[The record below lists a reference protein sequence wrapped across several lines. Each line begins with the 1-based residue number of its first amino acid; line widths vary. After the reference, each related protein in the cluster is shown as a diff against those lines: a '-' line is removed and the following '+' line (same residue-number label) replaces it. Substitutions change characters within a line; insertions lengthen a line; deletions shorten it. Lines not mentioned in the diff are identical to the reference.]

1 MGQIQES
8 LTRDVAKLAR
18 LELTDE
24 EVRLFTAQLGQVI
37 GYVELL
43 QEVKLGSGVEP
54 QGSRVIEPMTH
65 PLEPV
70 TPYRDDVVREFAP
83 SDDGTPKTL
92 GPAPDVLD
100 GGFKVPPI
108 V

>member
-1 MGQIQES
+1 MAQIHEG

-18 LELTDE
+18 LQLTDE
-24 EVRLFTAQLGQVI
+24 EIRLFTAQLGQVI

-54 QGSRVIEPMTH
+54 MTH
-65 PLEPV
+65 PLEPE
-70 TPYRDDVVREFAP
+70 TPFRDDVARPFP
-83 SDDGTPKTL
+83 MDSDGSPKTL
-92 GPAPDVLD
+92 TPAPDVLD